1 MIKVLKNIALA
12 LINKK
17 RKKESQLRPSHTI
30 LGHVAYKWYNYPYA
44 HKRGLADVT
53 VQWSQLFETY
63 INNPNRI
70 QMLQVKPWKK
80 TRNFKL

>member
-30 LGHVAYKWYNYPYA
+30 LGHVAYK
-44 HKRGLADVT
+44 
-53 VQWSQLFETY
+53 
-63 INNPNRI
+63 
-70 QMLQVKPWKK
+70 
-80 TRNFKL
+80 